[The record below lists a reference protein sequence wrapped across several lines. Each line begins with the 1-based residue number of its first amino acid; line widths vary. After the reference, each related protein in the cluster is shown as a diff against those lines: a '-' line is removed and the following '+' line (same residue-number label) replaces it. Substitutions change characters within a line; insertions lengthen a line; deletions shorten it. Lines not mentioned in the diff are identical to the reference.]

1 MNERIKELRKI
12 LNLTQSEFAARLLL
26 SQNFI
31 AQVESG
37 KKNISE
43 RTEADICREFNINDE
58 WLRTGTG
65 EMHKPIED
73 KLSVYVSEITDG
85 DDDFIKDFITV
96 YMELDDTSKAALR
109 KIADGMANLHS
120 KRDLN

>member
-12 LNLTQSEFAARLLL
+12 LNLTQSEFAAKLLL

-43 RTEADICREFNINDE
+43 RTVADICREFNINE
-58 WLRTGTG
+58 GWLRAGTG

-73 KLSVYVSEITDG
+73 KLSAYVSEITDG

-109 KIADGMANLHS
+109 KIADRMANLHS

>member
-12 LNLTQSEFAARLLL
+12 LNLTQSEFATRLLL

-43 RTEADICREFNINDE
+43 RTEADICREFNINEE
-58 WLRTGTG
+58 WLRTGAG

-73 KLSVYVSEITDG
+73 KLSAYVSEITDG